1 MSRRENS
8 MEVSPLQL
16 KSILER
22 EECEVVLVD
31 VREKIEFED
40 WNIEGSVN
48 IPLSQSGFAQRVRE
62 HVARQSVLTIC
73 SHGTRSMLAAETLR
87 REGIEARSLSGGLV
101 GWGKVYTSAAVP
113 LRDSETTLLQIRRMS
128 KGCASYII
136 ASGGECVVVD
146 PSSKI
151 EEYLNIA
158 RNEEFEITHV
168 IDTHKHADHIS
179 GAKTL
184 AEATAATLH
193 LNPMDSYRFDEF
205 KPLEDDSRIPLGRK
219 NVSITAIHTP
229 GHTKGSIS
237 LLVSDE
243 ALLTGDTMFLD
254 GVGRPDIHEDP
265 IANAMQLYD
274 TCCRMVMRLNPRI
287 KVLPAHFAS
296 GAQLLSPQ
304 ALTAPLHEI
313 SQRNGFGSRSQEEF
327 LNLVLQNRSAKP
339 ANYETILKINSG
351 EALFYVCDADLLEEG
366 PNNCLLQ
373 PSLF

>member
-48 IPLSQSGFAQRVRE
+48 IPLSQSGFDQRVRE

-151 EEYLNIA
+151 DEYLSIA
-158 RNEEFEITHV
+158 KNDNCEITHV
-168 IDTHKHADHIS
+168 VDTHKHADHIS
-179 GAKTL
+179 GARTL
-184 AEATAATLH
+184 SKETGAALH
-193 LNPMDSYRFDEF
+193 LNVLDSYRFTDFEQ
-205 KPLEDDSRIPLGRK
+205 LQDGGRISIGNK
-219 NVSITAIHTP
+219 GVAITAMHTP
-229 GHTKGSIS
+229 GHTKGSTS
-237 LLVSDE
+237 LQVSDE
-243 ALLTGDTMFLD
+243 AVLVGDTMFLD
-254 GVGRPDIHEDP
+254 GIGRPDLHEAQTEYA
-265 IANAMQLYD
+265 IRLYE
-274 TCCRMVMRLNPRI
+274 TCCRMALCLNPGI
-287 KVLPAHFAS
+287 KILPAHFAP
-296 GAQLLSPQ
+296 GAQLLSRL
-304 ALTAPLHEI
+304 ALTAPLSEI
-313 SQRNGFGSRSQEEF
+313 AQKNGFGSRSQEKF
-327 LNLVLQNRSAKP
+327 LKLLLHHTPAKP
-339 ANYETILKINSG
+339 PNYQTILKINSG
-351 EALFYVCDADLLEEG
+351 EALLDLTDADLLEEG
-366 PNNCLLQ
+366 PNRCLIQ